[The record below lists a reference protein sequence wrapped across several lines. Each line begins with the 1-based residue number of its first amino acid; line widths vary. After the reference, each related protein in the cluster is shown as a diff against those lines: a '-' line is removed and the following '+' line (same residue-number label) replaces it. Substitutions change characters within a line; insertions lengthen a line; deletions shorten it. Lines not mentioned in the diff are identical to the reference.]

1 MENLLK
7 VDNIHFSYFQNGVED
22 KILKD
27 LSFELEIGK
36 LGSLIGPSGCGKST
50 LLRLLSGLS
59 ECSAG
64 SIHFGGENIT
74 KLAPDKRRIGL
85 VFQDYA
91 LFPHLSVKENIL
103 IGINKVAFDNIYFD
117 KLIEM
122 VKIKDLLQ
130 MYPHQLSGGQ
140 QQRVAI
146 IRTLIRSPRLVLLDE
161 PFSGLD
167 SQLKEEMANEMR
179 LLFKELKMTAILV
192 THDQNEAFSFSDYV
206 GVMDKGEIIQ
216 WDNSYDIYHNPKKKF
231 VANFVGV
238 TSFVK
243 AFKRES
249 NIYDSAFGTINYI
262 NKEELS
268 EIELVIRP
276 EHIHLNLDMPYNY
289 SLVGPF
295 QGVIVERKFKGN
307 QNVYVLKLS
316 SGELIKVQ
324 SRGDV
329 IYQEN
334 EIVNYAID
342 LKLVNIL
349 E

>member
-1 MENLLK
+1 
-7 VDNIHFSYFQNGVED
+7 
-22 KILKD
+22 
-27 LSFELEIGK
+27 
-36 LGSLIGPSGCGKST
+36 
-50 LLRLLSGLS
+50 
-59 ECSAG
+59 
-64 SIHFGGENIT
+64 
-74 KLAPDKRRIGL
+74 
-85 VFQDYA
+85 
-91 LFPHLSVKENIL
+91 
-103 IGINKVAFDNIYFD
+103 
-117 KLIEM
+117 
-122 VKIKDLLQ
+122 
-130 MYPHQLSGGQ
+130 
-140 QQRVAI
+140 
-146 IRTLIRSPRLVLLDE
+146 
-161 PFSGLD
+161 
-167 SQLKEEMANEMR
+167 
-179 LLFKELKMTAILV
+179 LV